1 MKRIGAFFRWFV
13 ATRFKRWVIYLSL
26 AIVVVVA
33 SSHFWIKQAAHD
45 FLFTAAKDVP
55 ARDVALVLGASPL
68 AKGGHENL
76 FFKYRMEAA
85 AALWKAGKVKCILVS
100 GDNHSKNYDEATAMR
115 ETLNKLGVPDSVI
128 NLDFAGFRTL
138 DSVVR
143 CKEIF
148 GQRSIVIVSQE
159 FHNERALFIA
169 QYYGLDAVAL
179 NAREVALKYSLKTV
193 VREYFARFKCVLDL
207 YVLKTEPKFLGKKE
221 TLKGFDL

>member
-1 MKRIGAFFRWFV
+1 MQRIKNFLHWFV
-13 ATRFKRWVIYLSL
+13 ATRFRRWVIYLSL
-26 AIVVVVA
+26 SLVVLVLA
-33 SSHFWIKQAAHD
+33 SHFWIAHSAKA
-45 FLFTAAKDVP
+45 FTYSSASDVP
-55 ARDVALVLGASPL
+55 ARDVALVLGASPH
-68 AKGGHENL
+68 AKGGRENL

-115 ETLNKLGVPDSVI
+115 TKLNELGVPDSVI

-148 GQRSIVIVSQE
+148 GQTSIVLVSQE

-169 QYYGLDAVAL
+169 RYYGLDAVAL
-179 NAREVALKYSLKTV
+179 NAQEVSLKYSVKTV

-207 YVLKTEPKFLGKKE
+207 YVLETAPKFLGHKE
-221 TLKGFDL
+221 VLKMR

>member
-1 MKRIGAFFRWFV
+1 MQRIKNFFRWFV
-13 ATRFKRWVIYLSL
+13 ATRFRRWGIYLL
-26 AIVVVVA
+26 LGVVVLVLA
-33 SSHFWIKQAAHD
+33 SHFWIANSAKG
-45 FLFTAAKDVP
+45 FTYTSANDVP
-55 ARDVALVLGASPL
+55 ARDVALVLGASPK
-68 AKGGHENL
+68 AKGGHDNL

-115 ETLNKLGVPDSVI
+115 THLNELGVPDSVI

-143 CKEIF
+143 CKDVF
-148 GQRSIVIVSQE
+148 GQTSIVLVSQE

-169 QYYGLDAVAL
+169 RHYGFDAVAL
-179 NAREVALKYSLKTV
+179 NAQEVSLKYSIKTL

-221 TLKGFDL
+221 MLKMR